1 MIPGY
6 EILHLIYESHNSVVY
21 RGFRLADNQPVIL
34 KVLKQDYP
42 SPEELRRYQQE
53 YEITHHLKLEG
64 VGISLELKTVQN
76 APVIIFEDFGGESLS
91 QWKGDRPLTLEE
103 FLSIGIQITECL
115 SQIHAAHIIH
125 KDINPANIVLN
136 PETGQLKIIDFGIS
150 TILSRE
156 NPTLNNP
163 NVLEGTL
170 PYISPEQTGRMNRA
184 IDYRTD
190 FYSLG
195 VTFYG
200 LLADRLPF
208 ESDDPLEWVHCH
220 IAKQP
225 IPLPEVNPKI
235 PKILGDI
242 VLKLMAKTAENRYQS
257 ARGLKADL
265 EVCLDQFKTT
275 GIISA
280 FTLGSQD
287 ISDKF
292 HIPQKLYGREAEIQ
306 TLITAFER
314 VAAGEKSSVT
324 RVTRP
329 YSPQQLSPS
338 QMMLVSGYSGIG
350 KSAIVHEIYKP
361 LTEKKGYFISG
372 KFDQYQRDIPY
383 SAFIQA
389 FTELVEQLLTESE
402 TQLQE
407 WRDKILFQL
416 GANTSV
422 IIEAIAV
429 VELIV
434 GKQPPL
440 PLLPPAESL
449 NRFRLGF
456 QNFIRIF
463 SSPAH
468 PLAIFLDDLQ
478 WADRPSLDLIQL
490 LMNGSEMG
498 LFLIGAYRDNEVTA
512 AHPLMLTIANIR
524 ESGATVNEIFLT
536 PLELPTVRCLIA
548 DTLHCSSD
556 CAQPLAELAIA
567 KTGGNPFFLTEF
579 LKSLYT
585 EGLLEFDYNRG
596 GWEWDLERIQSQGF
610 SENVV
615 ELMASKIQKLPEEAQ
630 EVLKRAAC
638 IGNQFPLKTLALVCE
653 KSPRKTASL
662 LYLAVSE
669 GLVLPLS
676 PMGDW
681 GVGVEESEQ
690 PATPSS
696 VQRFGKLNLRKL
708 RGEYKFV
715 HDRIQQAAYSLIPDA
730 DQDAIHQQVG
740 YLLLNNTAPQER
752 EEKIFEIVNALNKGR
767 LLILEPSQREEL
779 ARLNLLAGQKA
790 KASAAYQPAFKYL
803 QTGLELLE
811 KSRWQTQYELTISL
825 YVEAAEA
832 AYLCGELMPMQHWV
846 NEVLNRAQ
854 TLMDKVKVYEIKI
867 QAGKSQNQSIE
878 AIATALEVLKLLG
891 IKFPK
896 KPNKFHALQALIYSK
911 LLFKGK
917 QPRDLLDLPPMS
929 DRNIQAAMRIL
940 SSIAAAAYIAF
951 PDLSPLL
958 GFKQFELSVKYGNTS
973 ESPHAYAIYGTF
985 LGVLLTD
992 FEISHQLG
1000 EVALHLLQQLNDKKN
1015 KAKTIYIVNCF
1026 LMHCKLHIRETLKP
1040 LLDTYAIGLETGD
1053 LQYGPYGIYVYSI
1066 HSYFIGKELTELERE
1081 MAVYSAEL
1089 FKLKQETPLQKIELY
1104 RQVVLNLMGNSEN
1117 PSVLKGEAYD
1127 EKTMLPIHQKANDIN
1142 CLGYLYLN
1150 KLILA
1155 YLFDQSDCLLE
1166 WSELTQQYL
1175 SGVRGMILVPIFY
1188 FYDSLIQLAQLGDCL
1203 SSSTSSDRVKT
1214 KQILKKVTT
1223 NQKKLQKIAGTAPMN
1238 YRHKF
1243 DLVEAERYRILG
1255 EELKAINAY
1264 EIAIAGA
1271 KEQDY
1276 TNEVALAYELAGKF
1290 YLANRRE
1297 LTAKAYLQESRYW
1310 YLRWGATR
1318 KVKQL
1323 DETYPQLLR
1332 SHHPVAV
1339 DSQKTISSTGKSS
1352 GHLLDLA
1359 TILKATNALAGEIL
1373 LDNLLVKLMNVIL
1386 ENTGA
1391 EKGCLVLKNK
1401 EELRVE
1407 ASGGVASEHIT
1418 VLQSVPLDRSPD
1430 LSSMIVNYVARTKE
1444 SVVLNDA
1451 THEGKFTNDPYIEKT
1466 QPKSIL
1472 CVPLIDRGQLIGIA
1486 YLENNLATDA
1496 FTAARVEVVKLL
1508 SAQAAISIENAK
1520 LYVEVRASE
1529 SRLTQFLEAMPV
1541 GVGAVD
1547 TQGQPQYVNRMAQEL
1562 LGQGVAPNATAD
1574 EISEVYQLYRAGTQE
1589 IYPSEELSVV
1599 RALHGEKTHL
1609 DDMEIHQGEKI
1620 IPIESRGT
1628 PIYDEKGNILYAIV
1642 AFQDITDRKTAERE
1656 RERLLADLSQLNAE
1670 LKKALL
1676 AEEALTEAAQRFV
1689 PNQFLSFLGY
1699 DSLVDVKVGDAVQK
1713 EMSILFT
1720 DIRDFTTLSETL
1732 TPEQNFKFI
1741 NSYLSRME
1749 PAILEN
1755 QGFIDKF
1762 IGDAIMALFGGDAD
1776 DAVKAGLSMLE
1787 RLEEYNQHRQTSG
1800 YLPIQIGV
1808 GINTGDLMLGTV
1820 GGKNR
1825 MNGTVISDAVNLASR
1840 VESLTKNYGVSLLIT
1855 HHTFLRLKNPSHYAI
1870 RTIARVQVKGKSELV
1885 TVYEVFDTDPPEVKA
1900 GKFSTLE
1907 LFSEARSFYEF
1918 ERWAEAAAKFQACL
1932 HQNPGDKVANI
1943 YLKKCQQFL

>member
-6 EILHLIYESHNSVVY
+6 QILHLIYESHNSTVY
-21 RGFRLADNQPVIL
+21 RGVRLEDHQTVIL
-34 KVLKQDYP
+34 KILKQDYP
-42 SPEELRRYQQE
+42 TPEEVRRYQQE
-53 YEITHHLKLEG
+53 YEITHNLKLDG
-64 VGISLELKTVQN
+64 VGISLQLEMVQN
-76 APVIIFEDFGGESLS
+76 TPLIIFEDFGGESLA
-91 QWKGDRPLTLEE
+91 QWRGDRCLTLEE
-103 FLSIGIQITECL
+103 FLPIAIQIADCL
-115 SQIHAAHIIH
+115 EQIHAAHIIH

-136 PETGQLKIIDFGIS
+136 PETGQIKIIDFGIS

-156 NPTLNNP
+156 NPTFNNP
-163 NVLEGTL
+163 NLLEGTL

-195 VTFYG
+195 ITFYE
-200 LLADRLPF
+200 LLANQLPF
-208 ESDDPLEWVHCH
+208 ESEEPLEWVHFH

-225 IPLPEVNPKI
+225 LSLKEINPSIPS
-235 PKILGDI
+235 ILAEI
-242 VLKLMAKTAENRYQS
+242 VFKLMAKTAEARYQS

-265 EVCLDQFKTT
+265 EQCWNQLKTT
-275 GIISA
+275 GFLSE
-280 FTLGSQD
+280 FPLGSQD

-292 HIPQKLYGREAEIQ
+292 HIPQKLYGREGEIQ
-306 TLITAFER
+306 TLLRAFDG
-314 VAAGEKSSVT
+314 VAAGGAN
-324 RVTRP
+324 
-329 YSPQQLSPS
+329 YPS
-338 QMMLVSGYSGIG
+338 QMMLISGYSGIG

-361 LTEKKGYFISG
+361 ITEKKGYFISG

-383 SAFIQA
+383 SALIQA
-389 FTELVEQLLTESE
+389 FTELVEHLLTETE
-402 TQLQE
+402 AKLQE
-407 WRDKILFQL
+407 WREKILAQL
-416 GANTSV
+416 GANLQV
-422 IIEAIAV
+422 IIEAIAA

-434 GKQPPL
+434 GSQPPV
-440 PLLPPAESL
+440 PTLPPAEAQ
-449 NRFRLGF
+449 NRFRLVF
-456 QNFIRIF
+456 QNFIKIF
-463 SSPAH
+463 SNPTH

-478 WADRPSLDLIQL
+478 WADRPSLDLMQL
-490 LMNGSEMG
+490 LMNGSEGG

-524 ESGATVNEIFLT
+524 EGGATVNDIFLT

-548 DTLHCSSD
+548 ETLHCSTD

-585 EGLLEFDYNRG
+585 EGLLEFDYEG
-596 GWEWDLERIQSQGF
+596 GAWTWDLERIQAQGF

-638 IGNQFPLKTLALVCE
+638 IGNQFPLKTLAQVCE

-662 LYLAVSE
+662 VYFAVSE

-681 GVGVEESEQ
+681 GIGVEDSEQ
-690 PATPSS
+690 LATPSF
-696 VQRFGKLNLRKL
+696 VEKPGKVNRRKL
-708 RGEYKFV
+708 RAEYKFV
-715 HDRIQQAAYSLIPDA
+715 HDRIQQAAYSLIPDSEKI
-730 DQDAIHQQVG
+730 AIHQQVG
-740 YLLLNNTAPQER
+740 YLLLKNTTPQQR

-790 KASAAYQPAFKYL
+790 KASAAYQPAFNYL
-803 QTGLELLE
+803 KTGLELLE
-811 KSRWQTQYELTISL
+811 EARWKTQYDLTVSL
-825 YVEAAEA
+825 FVEAAET
-832 AYLCGELMPMQHWV
+832 AYLCGEFVPMQRWIE
-846 NEVLNRAQ
+846 EVLKRAK
-854 TLMDKVKVYEIKI
+854 TLMDKVKVYEVKI
-867 QAGKSQNQSIE
+867 QAYKSQNQSIE
-878 AIATALEVLKLLG
+878 AITTALEVLKLLG

-896 KPNKFHALQALIYSK
+896 KPNKFHGLQALIHSK
-911 LLFKGK
+911 LLFRGK
-917 QPRDLLDLPPMS
+917 QPRDLLNLPPMS

-940 SSIAAAAYIAF
+940 SNIAAAAYVAF
-951 PDLSPLL
+951 PALSPLL

-973 ESPHAYAIYGTF
+973 ESPHAYAIYATF
-985 LGVLLTD
+985 LCALLAE
-992 FEISHQLG
+992 FELSHQLG
-1000 EVALHLLQQLNDKKN
+1000 AVALHLVQQLNDKKN

-1026 LMHCKLHIRETLKP
+1026 LTHGKNHIRETLKP
-1040 LLDTYAIGLETGD
+1040 LLDTYVTGLETGD
-1053 LQYGPYGIYVYSI
+1053 LQYGPYGIYVYAI
-1066 HSYFIGKELTELERE
+1066 HSYFIGKELTPLERE
-1081 MAVYSAEL
+1081 MAVYSTEL
-1089 FKLKQETPLQKIELY
+1089 FKLKQTTPLQKIKLY
-1104 RQVVLNLMGNSEN
+1104 RQVVLNLIGNSEN
-1117 PSVLKGEAYD
+1117 PALLKGEAYD
-1127 EKTMLPIHQKANDIN
+1127 EETMLIIHKQANDLN

-1150 KLILA
+1150 KLILG
-1155 YLFDQSDCLLE
+1155 YLFEQRDCLQE
-1166 WSELTQQYL
+1166 WAELTQHYL
-1175 SGVRGMILVPIFY
+1175 TGIRGMILVPIFY
-1188 FYDSLIQLAQLGDCL
+1188 FYDSLIQLGQLGDCF
-1203 SSSTSSDRVKT
+1203 SSSTESQRTQTKHIFKRVSA
-1214 KQILKKVTT
+1214 
-1223 NQKKLQKIAGTAPMN
+1223 NQQKLQKFARSAPMN
-1238 YRHKF
+1238 YQHKF
-1243 DLVEAERYRILG
+1243 DLVEAERYRVLG
-1255 EELKAINAY
+1255 EELKAMNAY

-1276 TNEVALAYELAGKF
+1276 PHEVALAYELAAKF
-1290 YLANRRE
+1290 YLGNRRE

-1318 KVKQL
+1318 KVKHL
-1323 DETYPQLLR
+1323 DESYPQLLR
-1332 SHHPVAV
+1332 SNSIIAV
-1339 DSQKTISSTGKSS
+1339 DSQKTISSTGKNS

-1359 TILKATNALAGEIL
+1359 TILKASNALAGEIL
-1373 LDNLLVKLMNVIL
+1373 LDSLLVKLMNIIL

-1391 EKGCLVLKNK
+1391 EKGCLVLKDK

-1418 VLQSVPLDRSPD
+1418 VLQSVPVENSPD
-1430 LSSMIVNYVARTKE
+1430 LSSMIVNYVSRTKE

-1451 THEGKFTNDPYIEKT
+1451 TREGKFTGDPYIERT

-1486 YLENNLATDA
+1486 YLENNLTTNA
-1496 FTAARVEVVKLL
+1496 FTTERVEVVKLL
-1508 SAQAAISIENAK
+1508 SAQAAIAIENAK
-1520 LYVEVRASE
+1520 LYVQIRASE

-1547 TQGQPQYVNRMAQEL
+1547 PQGKPQYVNRMAKEL
-1562 LGQGVAPNATAD
+1562 LGQGVTPNATAE
-1574 EISEVYQLYRAGTQE
+1574 EISEVYQLYRAGTDE
-1589 IYPSEELSVV
+1589 IYPAEELPVV
-1599 RALHGEKTHL
+1599 RALHGETTNL
-1609 DDMEIHQGEKI
+1609 DDIEIHQGEKI

-1642 AFQDITDRKTAERE
+1642 AFQDITERKTAERE

-1720 DIRDFTTLSETL
+1720 DIRDFTTLSESL

-1787 RLEEYNQHRQTSG
+1787 RLEDYNQHRLNSG
-1800 YLPIQIGV
+1800 YSPIQIGL

-1820 GGKNR
+1820 GGENR

-1840 VESLTKNYGVSLLIT
+1840 VESLTKDYGVSLLIT

-1870 RTIARVQVKGKSELV
+1870 RTIARVKVKGKSELV
-1885 TVYEVFDTDPPEVKA
+1885 TVYEVFDADSPEVKA
-1900 GKFSTLE
+1900 GKLATLD
-1907 LFSEARSFYEF
+1907 LFSQGRSLYQF
-1918 ERWAEAAAKFQACL
+1918 ERWEQAAALFQACL
-1932 HQNPGDKVANI
+1932 DQNPGDKVAQI
-1943 YLKKCQQFL
+1943 YWQKCQQLISNPVN